1 MPVADDLPAALAGI
15 VGPAHVLVEPGLR
28 AGFEVDWTG
37 QHGGACRAVVRPGST
52 AEVAAVLVAC
62 GEAGAAVVP
71 QGGNTGLVGGGVP
84 AGGEVVLSLR
94 RLAAIGPVDPLAGQ
108 VTVGAGVVLADLQRA
123 LEPAGLE
130 LGVDLAAREGA
141 TIGGLVAT
149 NAGGLR
155 VLRHGTMRS
164 QVVGVEAV
172 LADGRVLT
180 RLGGLAKDA
189 TGYDLGG
196 LLVGSEGTLA
206 VVTAARLR
214 LVRRRPH
221 RVAALLALGSVADAV
236 AVAVSLRDALDSLDT
251 AELVIGPTLDLV
263 DRERGLPPAFSPT
276 PAAVLLVECGG
287 RHEAPLEALAE
298 AVGACGGAVLDAAV
312 SSDDVT
318 RARLWRHREEIT
330 EALQSVG
337 PPRKLDVSLPLP
349 HLAAFTTEVA
359 RRVAAVAPGA
369 ACHLFGHVLDGN
381 LHVNVTGV
389 PAAGGGAVD
398 EAVLGLV
405 AEVGG
410 SIGAEHGVGRAKVA
424 WLHLSRSEVELDA
437 FRALKRALDPA
448 GMLNPGVLLPAAPAS
463 SSGPSVPAVGAKAT
477 GDRDPALDAGSGAR
491 PRSAGAGRHPGSDDD
506 REARPTA

>member
-1 MPVADDLPAALAGI
+1 VADDLPAALAGI
-15 VGPAHVLVEPGLR
+15 VGPAHVLVDPGVR

-37 QHGGACRAVVRPGST
+37 QHGGVSRAVVRPGST

-108 VTVGAGVVLADLQRA
+108 VTAGAGVVLADLQRTLA
-123 LEPAGLE
+123 PVGLE
-130 LGVDLAAREGA
+130 LGVDLAARDGA

-172 LADGRVLT
+172 LADGRVLS
-180 RLGGLAKDA
+180 RLAGLAKDA

-221 RVAALLALGSVADAV
+221 RVAALLALASVADAV
-236 AVAVSLRDALDSLDT
+236 AVAVSLRDELDDLDT
-251 AELVIGPTLDLV
+251 AELVIGRTLDLV
-263 DRERGLPPAFSPT
+263 DRERGIGPAFSPT
-276 PAAVLLVECGG
+276 PPAALLVECGG
-287 RHEAPLEALAE
+287 RHEAPLEALAG

-312 SSDDVT
+312 SSDEVT

-330 EALQSVG
+330 EALQGVG

-349 HLAAFTTEVA
+349 RLAAFTTEVA
-359 RRVAAVAPGA
+359 QRVATVAPGA
-369 ACHLFGHVLDGN
+369 ACHVFGHVLDGN

-389 PAAGGGAVD
+389 PAAGAGAVD

-410 SIGAEHGVGRAKVA
+410 SIGAEHGIGRAKVG
-424 WLHLSRSEVELDA
+424 WLHLSRSRAELDA
-437 FRALKRALDPA
+437 FRSLKAALDPA
-448 GMLNPGVLLPAAPAS
+448 GMLNPGVLLPAAAPPGTGAGGAGAV
-463 SSGPSVPAVGAKAT
+463 SGRGRAVDT
-477 GDRDPALDAGSGAR
+477 GTGAR
-491 PRSAGAGRHPGSDDD
+491 PRSAGAGAGGHAGADDD
-506 REARPTA
+506 GEARPTA